1 MRYLLGNFDSLHILS
16 DTPLSCISLDSF
28 LVFLFLFDFVSH
40 FILFISLYIYY
51 VGYFSVFS
59 LHGRGLSTNPPSIF
73 RLTIVKMEV
82 LFLVLALF
90 FWKIYVGIVEMGRS
104 ICVIDTVFKLFL
116 CILDTE
122 WEIDYLMWRC
132 GKRHIQSQ
140 FEENLGVSSRSGEE

>member
-90 FWKIYVGIVEMGRS
+90 FWRSMLVLLKWGGVFVLLIPFSSFFYAFWILNGRS
-104 ICVIDTVFKLFL
+104 IT
-116 CILDTE
+116 
-122 WEIDYLMWRC
+122 
-132 GKRHIQSQ
+132 
-140 FEENLGVSSRSGEE
+140 